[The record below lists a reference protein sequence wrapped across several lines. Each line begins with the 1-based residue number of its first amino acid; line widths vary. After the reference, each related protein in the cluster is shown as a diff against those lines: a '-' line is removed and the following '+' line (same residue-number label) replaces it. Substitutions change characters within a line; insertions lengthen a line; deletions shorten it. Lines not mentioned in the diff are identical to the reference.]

1 MKKLE
6 VYDPALCCPTGV
18 CGPSVDPELTRI
30 ASALFLLEKKG
41 YDVKRFNLGS
51 QPDAFIANTF
61 VNKLLNQ
68 EGVDVLPIILFN
80 NEVVKKG
87 QYPSNEELAEWFEIE
102 ESQLMAKKSANH
114 LL

>member
-61 VNKLLNQ
+61 VNKLLNK

-102 ESQLMAKKSANH
+102 ASQLMAKKSANH
-114 LL
+114 FL

>member
-1 MKKLE
+1 LKKLE

-41 YDVKRFNLGS
+41 FDVKRFNLGT
-51 QPDAFIANTF
+51 QPDAFVSNLQ
-61 VNKLLNQ
+61 VNKLLNE
-68 EGVDVLPIILFN
+68 EGLQVLPIVLFN
-80 NEVVKKG
+80 NEVVMKG
-87 QYPSNEELAEWFEIE
+87 HYPSNEELVGWFEIE
-102 ESQLMAKKSANH
+102 VSQLIPKKPSKN

>member
-41 YDVKRFNLGS
+41 YDVKRFNLGN
-51 QPDAFIANTF
+51 QPDAFIANTY
-61 VNKLLNQ
+61 VNKLLNE

-87 QYPSNEELAEWFEIE
+87 QYPSNEELAKWFEIE
-102 ESQLMAKKSANH
+102 VSQLMAKKSANH

>member
-6 VYDPALCCPTGV
+6 IFDPALCCPTGV

-41 YDVKRFNLGS
+41 YDVKRFNLGN
-51 QPDAFIANTF
+51 QPDVFVSNLQ
-61 VNKLLNQ
+61 VNKLLNE
-68 EGVDVLPIILFN
+68 EGPNVLPIVLFN

-87 QYPSNEELAEWFEIE
+87 QYPSNEDLSEWFQIE
-102 ESQLMAKKSANH
+102 ESQLITKKPSNN